1 MSSEAHSRDSL
12 LDRTV
17 GVSDE
22 ISQGT
27 RLPLSFAKDEYTL
40 LVSQKYRCI
49 CCGEPIGSS
58 MISKNYAPC
67 RLLDALC
74 CKRRCHNDTK
84 RKIPWYANRASLDH
98 MTAPVHYRRVIL
110 ANDDR
115 PYRVSKAAASF
126 LDDRK
131 SEPIIR
137 LPPDASIFELEPRMD
152 AAKRLRRR
160 LGELARNA
168 MKDGPGA
175 INATDAILQRLPE
188 QSVHLALKDCEF
200 WSLDDILRAKD
211 GSLITLLSD
220 TIAVAASVF
229 ARVDT

>member
-74 CKRRCHNDTK
+74 CKRRCHDDTK
-84 RKIPWYANRASLDH
+84 RKIPWRVVLKNDH
-98 MTAPVHYRRVIL
+98 
-110 ANDDR
+110 R
-115 PYRVSKAAASF
+115 PHRVSKAAANF

-137 LPPDASIFELEPRMD
+137 LPPNATIFELEPRMHV
-152 AAKRLRRR
+152 AKQLRRR
-160 LGELARNA
+160 LGGLALHA
-168 MKDGPGA
+168 MEGRPGA

-188 QSVHLALKDCEF
+188 HSIHLALKDCEF
-200 WSLDDILRAKD
+200 WSLDDIFQAKD

-220 TIAVAASVF
+220 TIADAASAF
-229 ARVDT
+229 ESAADM